1 MVSAYSNVFIQRQLE
16 AGQTF
21 FRVAPPVETRAAGEA
36 GTLGGY
42 LILIMAIAGGLL
54 LYAQSLRVRIFLVA
68 LEAMMFRAFLYT
80 LSRGSYFAFIP
91 MVIVLAAFTRR
102 NKLMVVYLLVSLNF
116 LCIPFLPQMVKQRI
130 ATMAVAKMD
139 VSGARYIEW
148 EESPRERIDS
158 WKILLF
164 ERLPKSPLL
173 GFGVGKLFVDG
184 QIFLTLGEVGV
195 IGLILFIW
203 LLFRI
208 FKNCIEIFNIDS
220 VKASDFSSGLT
231 LGFLAG
237 FIGLL
242 TQALSTNTFIII
254 RIMEPFWF
262 MAAIISILPAII
274 PPTIKETE

>member
-1 MVSAYSNVFIQRQLE
+1 
-16 AGQTF
+16 
-21 FRVAPPVETRAAGEA
+21 
-36 GTLGGY
+36 
-42 LILIMAIAGGLL
+42 MAIAGGLL